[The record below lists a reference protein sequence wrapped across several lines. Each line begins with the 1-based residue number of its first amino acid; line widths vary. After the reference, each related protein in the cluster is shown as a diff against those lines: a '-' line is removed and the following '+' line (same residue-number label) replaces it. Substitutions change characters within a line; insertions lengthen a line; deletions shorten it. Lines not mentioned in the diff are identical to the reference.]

1 MTLEANRAP
10 DVGSEG
16 RYVYVCTRTADPKLD
31 EQVGRVEFA
40 GIALL
45 YSRAVEFW
53 CFGVVSEWLDVRQ
66 CCGVCAMNFVI

>member
-45 YSRAVEFW
+45 YSRAVEF
-53 CFGVVSEWLDVRQ
+53 
-66 CCGVCAMNFVI
+66 